1 MPLDIEEVRARLPG
15 RQIVWLD
22 ATPSTM
28 VEAARLAAAG
38 CPSGTAVG
46 AEEQTAGQGRYGRSW
61 YSERESG
68 LYVSVVLRL
77 PLPAADLPVLTLAL
91 GLATAEAIARSTGL
105 GCDLRWPNDVLL
117 DGRKCAGILA
127 QAAEA
132 AFIAGIGINVNHAFF
147 PAELAAHAISLRMA
161 SGESHSRERLL
172 ADLLPAVDSFARM
185 LVEGG
190 RAPVLRMFTRA
201 SSYACGKR
209 VIVEQGG
216 VMLCGTTQGL
226 DPAGFLT
233 LRQDDGSTSV
243 ILAGGVRPAADG

>member
-1 MPLDIEEVRARLPG
+1 MPLDIEEVRAHLPG

-28 VEAARLAAAG
+28 IEAARLAGAG

-61 YSERESG
+61 HSERESG

-91 GLATAEAIARSTGL
+91 GLATAEAIARATGL
-105 GCDLRWPNDVLL
+105 GCDLRWPNDVLI
-117 DGRKCAGILA
+117 DGKKCAGILA
-127 QAAEA
+127 QAADG
-132 AFIAGIGINVNHAFF
+132 AFIAGLGINVNHASF
-147 PAELAAHAISLRMA
+147 PAELAPQAISLRMA
-161 SGESHSRERLL
+161 AGHPHSRERLL
-172 ADLLPAVDSFARM
+172 GELLRAVDGFAKM

-190 RAPVLRMFTRA
+190 RAPVLRMFARA

-216 VMLCGTTQGL
+216 AVLCGITQGL
-226 DPAGFLT
+226 DPSGFLT
-233 LRQDDGSTSV
+233 LRQDDGSTSL
-243 ILAGGVRPAADG
+243 ILAGGVRPAMDG